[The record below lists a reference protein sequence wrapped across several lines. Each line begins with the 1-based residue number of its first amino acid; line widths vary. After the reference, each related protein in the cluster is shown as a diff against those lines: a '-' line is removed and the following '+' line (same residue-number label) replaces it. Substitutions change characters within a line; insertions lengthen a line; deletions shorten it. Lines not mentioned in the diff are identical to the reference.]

1 MRHRMNIYLPPELLK
16 QIADLADR
24 KKLSRSAIVEAAV
37 ASFLSPD
44 GADRREAAFTRRLDR
59 LSRQVQ
65 RLERNL
71 GIAIETLA
79 LFVRFWLTI
88 TPPLS
93 ADAQA
98 AAQLKGRQRYEGLVE
113 ALGRRLK
120 KGQSLLHEIPE
131 DVDRQ
136 DSRVADQQDSEPIN
150 SVLAVP
156 RSAKSDKTP
165 T

>member
-44 GADRREAAFTRRLDR
+44 GADRREAAFARRLDR
-59 LSRQVQ
+59 LSRQLQ

-88 TPPLS
+88 TPPLRP
-93 ADAQA
+93 DAQA
-98 AAQLKGRQRYEGLVE
+98 AAQVKGRQRYEGFVE
-113 ALGRRLK
+113 ALGQRLQT
-120 KGQSLLHEIPE
+120 GQSLLREIPE
-131 DVDRQ
+131 DVDTRPPLN
-136 DSRVADQQDSEPIN
+136 ADKPEGESLDQPG
-150 SVLAVP
+150 
-156 RSAKSDKTP
+156 R
-165 T
+165 

>member
-1 MRHRMNIYLPPELLK
+1 MRHRMNVYFPAELLK

-98 AAQLKGRQRYEGLVE
+98 TAQMKGRQRYEGFVE
-113 ALGRRLK
+113 ALGQRLQ

-131 DVDRQ
+131 DVDTHPPL
-136 DSRVADQQDSEPIN
+136 DADKPEGEP
-150 SVLAVP
+150 LDQP
-156 RSAKSDKTP
+156 GRSQE
-165 T
+165 